1 MDMTRR
7 QFLAF
12 LTAGGIMTADELW
25 LPGRKLI
32 SIPNRP
38 IVTRAEIELLDKL
51 RASYDGGLSFFKV
64 PTRAV
69 LANNLEPLLAGDIS
83 RVTIQHPVT
92 HAWLDASQFGAGF
105 VQVRTSEFG
114 SL

>member
-12 LTAGGIMTADELW
+12 MMAGGVVAADELW

-32 SIPNRP
+32 SIPKQQPLVR
-38 IVTRAEIELLDKL
+38 REEIELLDKL
-51 RASYDGGLSFFKV
+51 RASYDGGRSFFKV
-64 PTRAV
+64 PTSAV
-69 LANNLEPLLAGDIS
+69 LSNKLEPLLAGPMRKVS
-83 RVTIQHPVT
+83 IQHPIT
-92 HAWLDASQFGAGF
+92 QAWIK
-105 VQVRTSEFG
+105 VSEFG

>member
-51 RASYDGGLSFFKV
+51 RASYDGGRSFFKV
-64 PTRAV
+64 PVHYVTEQSGV
-69 LANNLEPLLAGDIS
+69 FFAGPRDKI
-83 RVTIQHPVT
+83 TIQHPIT
-92 HAWLDASQFGAGF
+92 QAWIH
-105 VQVRTSEFG
+105 VSEFG
-114 SL
+114 NL